1 MPPHY
6 DLAQQ
11 PGADN
16 WMLLEAVEAPALDT
30 MIRHAGWP
38 FMCLQEACSRSGV
51 GLSRDEAIHQALV
64 RALKGLKVRFNAA
77 ELESVQV
84 SSYRVFHK
92 SYPATS
98 SNSGK
103 YFTRNG
109 RRRRCSSCTGE
120 MTPDTRSLSAN
131 ESRI

>member
-77 ELESVQV
+77 ELESIQV
-84 SSYRVFHK
+84 SSYPVFHIAK
-92 SYPATS
+92 VTLQPRHIQRNTSLEAVEDDARAVPA
-98 SNSGK
+98 
-103 YFTRNG
+103 R
-109 RRRRCSSCTGE
+109 
-120 MTPDTRSLSAN
+120 
-131 ESRI
+131 